1 MTQYI
6 TAFLISLPIFM
17 AIDLTWLGL
26 IAKDFYRTRLNDLL
40 ADSFNWPVAVLFYVV
55 FLIGL
60 LIFAIAP
67 ALDARSVMR
76 AAIWG
81 ALFGFFTY
89 ATYDLTNLATLK
101 NWSLSLT
108 IVDILWGTVLGAAVA
123 AASTALTLTVLKV

>member
-1 MTQYI
+1 MTQYL
-6 TAFLISLPIFM
+6 TAFLLSLPIFI
-17 AIDLTWLGL
+17 ALDLTWLGL
-26 IAKDFYRTRLNDLL
+26 IAKDFYQSRLSHLL
-40 ADSFNWPVAVLFYVV
+40 SESVNWPAAALFYTV

-76 AAIWG
+76 AALFG

-101 NWSLSLT
+101 GWSLSLT
-108 IVDILWGTVLGAAVA
+108 VVDIIWGAVLGAAVA
-123 AASTALTLTVLKV
+123 SASAALTLTILK